1 VNTNYSV
8 ACSSHKIL
16 WKSFLFVIIYL
27 ACFSTRAE
35 SLSISRAL
43 QLAEQNAPTLSMQ
56 EAEIEFARNAAI
68 PAGELP
74 DPKLFAALDN
84 FPISGPSR
92 LSFSQEPMTM
102 QKIGI
107 MQEVPNS
114 AKRSARVG
122 AAKAAVDRAH
132 TLQSIER
139 LRVRRETALAWIT
152 RYVAEQKL
160 AFFDELEYENKLLA
174 DAVNTQQIAGT
185 GTPTDPV
192 LPREEF
198 AMLAEWRD
206 ELVRDQSTSIAKLRR
221 WIGADAEQPLA
232 GDLPEWP
239 IARVTLEHRL
249 HQHPEL
255 TIFEPMGRM
264 IDAGVKEAEAMK
276 KPDWSVEFAYQH
288 RDDSFGDMVSLQF
301 TFDLPIFPGQRQD
314 PQIAARRAE
323 RLKLDAEREA
333 TFREHTEM
341 LESDLAEYEQISRA
355 MERQQGT
362 FLPLAQEKV
371 DLALAAYRVNK
382 SDLMSVITAR
392 RELIDV
398 RLRVI
403 DLEGQRSRAAT
414 RLHFTYGDDL
424 P

>member
-1 VNTNYSV
+1 MNTNYSV
-8 ACSSHKIL
+8 VCSSHIIL
-16 WKSFLFVIIYL
+16 WKSFLAVIIYL
-27 ACFSTRAE
+27 ACINARAE
-35 SLSISRAL
+35 SLSISYAL

-56 EAEIEFARNAAI
+56 QAEIEFARNAAI

-84 FPISGPSR
+84 FPVSGPAR

-114 AKRSARVG
+114 AKRRARVG
-122 AAKAAVDRAH
+122 VAEAAVDRAY

-139 LRVRRETALAWIT
+139 LRVRRETALAWIA
-152 RYVAEQKL
+152 RYVAERKL
-160 AFFDELEYENKLLA
+160 ALFDELEYENRLLA
-174 DAVNTQQIAGT
+174 EAVNTQQIAGT
-185 GTPTDPV
+185 GIATDPV
-192 LPREEF
+192 LPREEL
-198 AMLAEWRD
+198 AMLAVWRD
-206 ELVRDQSTSIAKLRR
+206 ELVRDQSTATAKLRR

-232 GDLPEWP
+232 GGLPEWT
-239 IARVTLEHRL
+239 VTREVLEHRL

-276 KPDWSVEFAYQH
+276 KPDWAVEFAYQH
-288 RDDSFGDMVSLQF
+288 RDDNYGDMVSLQF
-301 TFDLPIFPGQRQD
+301 TIDLPLFPGQRQD
-314 PQIAARRAE
+314 PQIAARRAG

-341 LESDLAEYEQISRA
+341 LESDLAEYEQLSRA
-355 MERQQGT
+355 MLRQQGT

-382 SDLMSVITAR
+382 ADLMSVITAR

-398 RLRVI
+398 RLREI
-403 DLEGQRSRAAT
+403 DLEGQRTQAAA